1 MDPEALKRHIRAV
14 PDFPQPGIVFRDITP
29 LLQDPAALRAS
40 VEALVEP
47 FRDAGVERVA
57 GIESR
62 GFIFGV
68 PVALALGVGFSP
80 IRKAGKLPA
89 ETHRIGYAL
98 EYGTDSLEL
107 HVDGVESGQRV
118 LLVDDLIA
126 TGGTA
131 VAGVELLRKAGAEL
145 VGISFLIE
153 LAALGGLSR
162 LADVPRHHA
171 VLTY

>member
-14 PDFPQPGIVFRDITP
+14 PDFPQPGIVFRDVTP
-29 LLQDPAALRAS
+29 LLQDPEALCAS
-40 VEALVEP
+40 VEALVAP
-47 FRDAGVERVA
+47 FRDVGVELVA

-80 IRKAGKLPA
+80 IRKAGKLPHH
-89 ETHRIGYAL
+89 THRIEYAL
-98 EYGTDSLEL
+98 EYGTDALEL
-107 HVDGVESGQRV
+107 HVDGVEPGQRV
-118 LLVDDLIA
+118 LIVDDLLA

-131 VAGVELLRKAGAEL
+131 AAGVELLRKASAEL
-145 VGISFLIE
+145 VGGSFLIE
-153 LAALGGLSR
+153 LQALGGRDR
-162 LADVPRHHA
+162 LADLPLTHA

>member
-1 MDPEALKRHIRAV
+1 MDSEALKRHIRVV
-14 PDFPQPGIVFRDITP
+14 PDFPQPGILFRDVTP

-80 IRKAGKLPA
+80 IRKSGKLPSEA
-89 ETHRIGYAL
+89 HRIEYAL
-98 EYGTDSLEL
+98 EYGTDALEL
-107 HVDGVESGQRV
+107 HVDGVEPGQRV

-131 VAGVELLRKAGAEL
+131 AAGVALLCKAGAEL
-145 VGISFLIE
+145 VGSSFLIE
-153 LAALGGLSR
+153 LAALGGRSR
-162 LADVPRHHA
+162 LADLPRHHA
-171 VLTY
+171 VLKY